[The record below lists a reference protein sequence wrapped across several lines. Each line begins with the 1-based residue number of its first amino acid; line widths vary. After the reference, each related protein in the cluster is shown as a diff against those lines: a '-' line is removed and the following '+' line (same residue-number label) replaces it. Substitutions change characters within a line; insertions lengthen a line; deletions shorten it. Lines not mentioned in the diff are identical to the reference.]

1 MNISTSFTL
10 TTAGTPPAWLD
21 AAMVPTYR
29 LVGYNWPAGPAP
41 IVTPI
46 LGQTSAADDAFYMA
60 TGKWPAWVVAG
71 GSCANEIL
79 NASRNSNFSAL
90 ATDFTAGSNCTVSA
104 ASGALV
110 LTSNGS
116 VGNQF
121 AQLDTAFIRAGGVR
135 LGSKVRVVGTVSTN
149 TTGGTIRIQ
158 DRSGVL
164 AYALITGTG
173 SFDVTIDITGSFWL
187 GGFLLLSSVQ
197 TTSVTSFTCTS
208 LIIYPLGA
216 LSLPSVQPINV
227 IDDVSGIGGNQG
239 QLLGCTAVTDK
250 TNWRISVNTW
260 TSGNQ
265 QILAG
270 SILDST
276 KHIIDQVEQSTAGT
290 PTTTIGSA
298 SAGSQYKASGALAAG
313 INPTTLVTRKLAS
326 NDVWVNSNSTAVVR
340 TTITGHIAT

>member
-1 MNISTSFTL
+1 
-10 TTAGTPPAWLD
+10 
-21 AAMVPTYR
+21 MVPTYR

-46 LGQTSAADDAFYMA
+46 LGQTSAADDAFYLQ

-71 GSCANEIL
+71 GSMAALPSAGTFINAQFITINSASATGTNATATASNARISSGTDLVLEANAYYEVKFTSDLAGIGYQLLKHAVGTFSSNAVNTVVGANVGIL
-79 NASRNSNFSAL
+79 FCNV
-90 ATDFTAGSNCTVSA
+90 TTTAGRVTWVLS
-104 ASGALV
+104 SG
-110 LTSNGS
+110 
-116 VGNQF
+116 Q
-121 AQLDTAFIRAGGVR
+121 
-135 LGSKVRVVGTVSTN
+135 
-149 TTGGTIRIQ
+149 
-158 DRSGVL
+158 
-164 AYALITGTG
+164 
-173 SFDVTIDITGSFWL
+173 TIDISGWS
-187 GGFLLLSSVQ
+187 
-197 TTSVTSFTCTS
+197 
-208 LIIYPLGA
+208 IRKIGA

-239 QLLGCTAVTDK
+239 RLLGCTAVTDK
-250 TNWRISVNTW
+250 TNWRISANTW

-276 KHIIDQVEQSTAGT
+276 KHIIDQVEQSTTGT

-298 SAGSQYKASGALAAG
+298 SAGSQYKASSALTAG